1 MTNVGVTLKELGGSM
16 RIALVHSF
24 YSQSVPSGEN
34 RVVEDQTRALIRA
47 GHDVQL
53 LSRETDQLVG
63 PMYGIR
69 SAVRVA
75 SGRGANPLEAL
86 RELGPDVVHIHNL
99 FPNFGTNWIAHWRG
113 PVVHTVHNYRA
124 VCSNGLLYR
133 GGAVCV
139 ECPQEDS
146 TRALKYRCYRGSLTA
161 TVPVWVSRPGYRA
174 RVLQGVD
181 AVVTTSEK
189 SDLILKQSLD
199 FPLETEIIPNFGAT
213 DQAEA
218 GVPVKPR
225 FWIAVGRFTYE
236 KGFLELVRDWPMNER
251 LVLVGDGPL
260 SEEIHEAVKTSGRD
274 ILVLGSLPIDALRAK
289 LGQAFGFI
297 FPSRWFEVD
306 PQVVVEAMRLG
317 VPVVAFEVN
326 AGAQG
331 VEVSGGGAVYADRST
346 LVKAL
351 ERVASNRDQMSTAA
365 MAFYESQWSPT
376 IWLERIEGLYE
387 RVVRQS
393 PFRSKHG

>member
-1 MTNVGVTLKELGGSM
+1 M

-24 YSQSVPSGEN
+24 YNRSVPSGEN
-34 RVVEDQTRALIRA
+34 RVVEDQARALIEA
-47 GHDVQL
+47 GHDVQIV
-53 LSRETDQLVG
+53 SRETDQLVG
-63 PMYGIR
+63 PLYGIR

-75 SGRGANPLEAL
+75 TGQGANPLDAL
-86 RELGPDVVHIHNL
+86 RQLKPDIVHIHNL
-99 FPNFGTNWIAHWRG
+99 FPNFGTRWIADWGG

-133 GGAVCV
+133 SGAVCV
-139 ECPQEDS
+139 ECPQEDG
-146 TRALKYRCYRGSLTA
+146 TRALKHRCYRGSLAA
-161 TVPVWVSRPGYRA
+161 TLPLWISRPGYRA

-181 AVVTTSEK
+181 AVITTSDK

-213 DQAEA
+213 DHAEA
-218 GVPVKPR
+218 GVPVEPR
-225 FWIAVGRFTYE
+225 FWIAAGRFTHE

-260 SEEIHEAVKTSGRD
+260 SEEIHETVRRSENVID
-274 ILVLGSLPIDALRAK
+274 VLGSLPIEDFRNK
-289 LGQAFGFI
+289 LGQAFGFV

-326 AGAQG
+326 AGAQV
-331 VEVSGGGAVYADRST
+331 VEVSGGGAVYADRSS
-346 LVKAL
+346 LARAL
-351 ERVASNRDQMSTAA
+351 EQVVSNRSQMSTAA

-376 IWLERIEGLYE
+376 VWLERIECLYE
-387 RVVRQS
+387 RVIHQS
-393 PFRSKHG
+393 RFESKHG

>member
-1 MTNVGVTLKELGGSM
+1 MTNECLTVKELGGSM

-34 RVVEDQTRALIRA
+34 RVIEDQARALIQA

-63 PMYGIR
+63 PMYSIR
-69 SAVRVA
+69 SAARVA
-75 SGRGANPLEAL
+75 SGGGANPLEAL
-86 RELGPDVVHIHNL
+86 KELSPDVVHIHNL
-99 FPNFGTNWIAHWRG
+99 FPNFGTRWIADWGG

-133 GGAVCV
+133 SGTVCV

-146 TRALKYRCYRGSLTA
+146 KSALRHRCYRGSLTA
-161 TVPVWVSRPGYRA
+161 TLPVWVSRPGYRA

-181 AVVTTSEK
+181 AVVTTSDK

-199 FPLETEIIPNFGAT
+199 FPLDTEIIPNFGAT

-218 GVPVKPR
+218 GAPVEPR
-225 FWIAVGRFTYE
+225 YWVAAGRFTHE
-236 KGFLELVRDWPMNER
+236 KGFLELVRDWPMTER

-260 SEEIHEAVKTSGRD
+260 SEEIHETVKTSGKE
-274 ILVLGSLPIDALRAK
+274 IEVLGSLPIEELRAK
-289 LGQAFGFI
+289 LSQAFGFI

-317 VPVVAFEVN
+317 VPVVALEVN
-326 AGAQG
+326 AGAQV

-346 LVKAL
+346 LAKAL
-351 ERVASNRDQMSTAA
+351 EQVVSNRRRMSTAA

-376 IWLERIEGLYE
+376 VWLERIEGLYE
-387 RVVRQS
+387 RVIHQS
-393 PFRSKHG
+393 RFRLKHG